1 MTAYLKI
8 TDGLKRSLG
17 YLDEDDSLDEG
28 LKNRMSNALIAAENY
43 VQGAIGIDVQD
54 FYTSEENKPLYTMVC
69 NTLAAS
75 YVQNPVSI
83 TSGAVVNVDIVTN
96 AIIGQLRGRYAKEL
110 EDQQDGQNIESQP
123 ANSEN

>member
-1 MTAYLKI
+1 MTTYLKI

-17 YLDEDDSLDEG
+17 YLDEDDSLDDG
-28 LKNRMSNALIAAENY
+28 LKNKMSNALIAAESY
-43 VQGAIGIDVQD
+43 VQGAIGTELKD
-54 FYTSEENKPLYTMVC
+54 FYTSEENKPLYTLVC
-69 NTLAAS
+69 NALAAS

-110 EDQQDGQNIESQP
+110 EDKDGQNTKSQSSD
-123 ANSEN
+123 SEN

>member
-1 MTAYLKI
+1 MTTYLKI

-17 YLDEDDSLDEG
+17 YLDEDTSLDEG
-28 LKNRMSNALIAAENY
+28 LQKRMSSALIAAESY
-43 VQGAIGIDVQD
+43 VQGAIGTELKD
-54 FYTSEENKPLYTMVC
+54 FYISEENKPLYTLVC
-69 NTLAAS
+69 NALAAA

-110 EDQQDGQNIESQP
+110 EDQDGQNTKSQSSD
-123 ANSEN
+123 SEN

>member
-1 MTAYLKI
+1 MTTYLKI

-17 YLDEDDSLDEG
+17 YLDEDDSLDDG
-28 LKNRMSNALIAAENY
+28 LKNKMSNALIAAESY
-43 VQGAIGIDVQD
+43 VQHAIGTDVND
-54 FYTSEENKPLYTMVC
+54 FYISEENKPLYTLVC
-69 NTLAAS
+69 NALAAS

-110 EDQQDGQNIESQP
+110 EKFNC
-123 ANSEN
+123 

>member
-1 MTAYLKI
+1 MTTYLKI

-17 YLDEDDSLDEG
+17 YLDEDTSLDEG
-28 LKNRMSNALIAAENY
+28 LQKRMSSALIAAESY
-43 VQGAIGIDVQD
+43 VQGAIGTELKD
-54 FYTSEENKPLYTMVC
+54 FYTSEENKPLYTLVC
-69 NTLAAS
+69 NALAAS

-110 EDQQDGQNIESQP
+110 EGQDGQNTKSQSSD
-123 ANSEN
+123 SEN

>member
-17 YLDEDDSLDEG
+17 YLDEDTSLDEG
-28 LKNRMSNALIAAENY
+28 LQKRMSSALIAAESY

-54 FYTSEENKPLYTMVC
+54 FYTSKENKPLYTMVC
-69 NTLAAS
+69 NALAAS

-83 TSGAVVNVDIVTN
+83 TSGAVVTVDAVTN
-96 AIIGQLRGRYAKEL
+96 AVIGQLRGRYAKEL
-110 EDQQDGQNIESQP
+110 EDQNGTDTESKQTK
-123 ANSEN
+123 SED

>member
-17 YLDEDDSLDEG
+17 YLDEDTSLDEG
-28 LKNRMSNALIAAENY
+28 LQKRMSSALIAAESY
-43 VQGAIGIDVQD
+43 VQGAIGTDVPD
-54 FYTSEENKPLYTMVC
+54 FYTSDDNKPLYTLVC
-69 NTLAAS
+69 NALAAS

-110 EDQQDGQNIESQP
+110 EDQDGQNTKSQSSD
-123 ANSEN
+123 SEN

>member
-1 MTAYLKI
+1 MTTYLKI

-17 YLDEDDSLDEG
+17 YLDEDDSLDDG
-28 LKNRMSNALIAAENY
+28 LKNKMSNALIAAESY
-43 VQGAIGIDVQD
+43 VQGAIGTDVKD
-54 FYTSEENKPLYTMVC
+54 FYISEENKPLYTLVC
-69 NTLAAS
+69 NALAAS

-110 EDQQDGQNIESQP
+110 EDQDGQNTKSQSSD
-123 ANSEN
+123 SEN

>member
-1 MTAYLKI
+1 MTTYLKI

-17 YLDEDDSLDEG
+17 YLDEDDSLDAG
-28 LKNRMSNALIAAENY
+28 LKNKMSNALIAAESY
-43 VQGAIGIDVQD
+43 VQGAIGTELKD
-54 FYTSEENKPLYTMVC
+54 FYTSEENKPLYTLVC
-69 NTLAAS
+69 NALAAA

-110 EDQQDGQNIESQP
+110 EDQNGKDIESEQTDP
-123 ANSEN
+123 KD

>member
-1 MTAYLKI
+1 MTTYLKI

-17 YLDEDDSLDEG
+17 YLDEDDSLDDG
-28 LKNRMSNALIAAENY
+28 LKNKMSNALIAAESY
-43 VQGAIGIDVQD
+43 FQHAIGTDVKD
-54 FYTSEENKPLYTMVC
+54 FYISEENKPLYTLVC
-69 NTLAAS
+69 NALAAS

-110 EDQQDGQNIESQP
+110 EDQDGQNTKSQSSD
-123 ANSEN
+123 SEN

>member
-1 MTAYLKI
+1 MTTYLKI

-17 YLDEDDSLDEG
+17 YLDEDDSLDDG
-28 LKNRMSNALIAAENY
+28 LKNKMSSALIAAESY
-43 VQGAIGIDVQD
+43 VQHAIGTDVND
-54 FYTSEENKPLYTMVC
+54 FYISEENKPLYTLVC
-69 NTLAAS
+69 NALAAS

-110 EDQQDGQNIESQP
+110 EAQDGQNTKSQSSD
-123 ANSEN
+123 SEN

>member
-1 MTAYLKI
+1 MTTYLKI

-17 YLDEDDSLDEG
+17 YLDEDDSLDDG
-28 LKNRMSNALIAAENY
+28 LKNKMSNTLIAAESY
-43 VQGAIGIDVQD
+43 VQHAIGTDVKD
-54 FYTSEENKPLYTMVC
+54 FYISEENKPLYTLVC
-69 NTLAAS
+69 NALAAS

-110 EDQQDGQNIESQP
+110 EDQDGQNTKSQSSD
-123 ANSEN
+123 SEN

>member
-1 MTAYLKI
+1 MTTYLKI

-17 YLDEDDSLDEG
+17 YLDEDTSLDEG
-28 LKNRMSNALIAAENY
+28 LQKRMSSALIAAESY
-43 VQGAIGIDVQD
+43 VQGAIGTELKD
-54 FYTSEENKPLYTMVC
+54 FYTSEKNKPLYTLVC
-69 NTLAAS
+69 NALAAS

-110 EDQQDGQNIESQP
+110 EDQDGQNTKSQSSD
-123 ANSEN
+123 SEN

>member
-1 MTAYLKI
+1 MTTYLKI

-17 YLDEDDSLDEG
+17 YLDEDDSLDDG
-28 LKNRMSNALIAAENY
+28 LKNKMSSALIAAESY
-43 VQGAIGIDVQD
+43 VQGAIGTELKD
-54 FYTSEENKPLYTMVC
+54 FYTSEENKPLYTLVC
-69 NTLAAS
+69 NALAAA

-110 EDQQDGQNIESQP
+110 EDQDGKDIESEQTDP
-123 ANSEN
+123 KD

>member
-28 LKNRMSNALIAAENY
+28 LKNRMSNALIAAESY
-43 VQGAIGIDVQD
+43 VQGAIGTDVKD
-54 FYTSEENKPLYTMVC
+54 FYISEENKPLYTLVC
-69 NTLAAS
+69 NALAAS

-110 EDQQDGQNIESQP
+110 EDQDGQNTKSQSSD
-123 ANSEN
+123 SEN

>member
-1 MTAYLKI
+1 MTTYLKI

-17 YLDEDDSLDEG
+17 YLDEDTSLDES
-28 LKNRMSNALIAAENY
+28 LQKRMSSALIAAESY
-43 VQGAIGIDVQD
+43 VQGAIGTELKD
-54 FYTSEENKPLYTMVC
+54 FYTSEENKPLYTLVC
-69 NTLAAS
+69 NALAAA

-110 EDQQDGQNIESQP
+110 EDQDGQNTKSQSSD
-123 ANSEN
+123 SEN

>member
-1 MTAYLKI
+1 MTTYLKI

-17 YLDEDDSLDEG
+17 YLDEDDSLDDG
-28 LKNRMSNALIAAENY
+28 LKNKMSNALIAAESY
-43 VQGAIGIDVQD
+43 VQHAIGTDVND
-54 FYTSEENKPLYTMVC
+54 FYISEENKPLYTLVC
-69 NTLAAS
+69 NALAAS

-110 EDQQDGQNIESQP
+110 EDQDGQNTKSQSSD
-123 ANSEN
+123 SEN

>member
-17 YLDEDDSLDEG
+17 YLDEDDSLDDG
-28 LKNRMSNALIAAENY
+28 LKNKMSNALIAAESY
-43 VQGAIGIDVQD
+43 VQHAIGTDVED
-54 FYTSEENKPLYTMVC
+54 FYISEENKPLYTLVC
-69 NTLAAS
+69 NALAAS

-110 EDQQDGQNIESQP
+110 EDQDGQNTKSQSSD
-123 ANSEN
+123 SEN

>member
-17 YLDEDDSLDEG
+17 YLDEDVSLDEG
-28 LKNRMSNALIAAENY
+28 LKKRMSSALIAAESY
-43 VQGAIGIDVQD
+43 VQGAIGTEVKD
-54 FYTSEENKPLYTMVC
+54 FYISEDNKPLYTLVC
-69 NTLAAS
+69 NALAAS

-83 TSGAVVNVDIVTN
+83 TSGAVGNVDIVTN

-110 EDQQDGQNIESQP
+110 EDQDGQNTKSQSSD
-123 ANSEN
+123 SEN

>member
-28 LKNRMSNALIAAENY
+28 LKKRMTSALIAAESY
-43 VQGAIGIDVQD
+43 VQGSIGTDLKD
-54 FYTSEENKPLYTMVC
+54 FYTSEDNKPLYTLVC
-69 NTLAAS
+69 NALAAS

-83 TSGAVVNVDIVTN
+83 TSGAVVTVDAVTN
-96 AIIGQLRGRYAKEL
+96 AVIGQLRGRYAKEL
-110 EDQQDGQNIESQP
+110 EDQDGKNTESEQTK
-123 ANSEN
+123 SED

>member
-17 YLDEDDSLDEG
+17 YLDEDDSLDDG
-28 LKNRMSNALIAAENY
+28 LNNKMSNALIAAESY
-43 VQGAIGIDVQD
+43 VQGAIGTELKD
-54 FYTSEENKPLYTMVC
+54 FYTSEENKPLYTLVC
-69 NTLAAS
+69 NALAAS

-110 EDQQDGQNIESQP
+110 EDQDGQNTKSQP
-123 ANSEN
+123 SDSEN